1 MPCRVSHHGDR
12 HRLFGPV
19 RHRRAQ
25 SLLAAASQ
33 SRRGL
38 GDGRL
43 LPSYTGQSD
52 RQGCEYK
59 SPQSHAN
66 VQDQRG
72 PLLLAAA
79 FHRIVDEPECD
90 WLAESLV
97 LDFRRDVELLA
108 VG

>member
-1 MPCRVSHHGDR
+1 MPCRVSRNRHGL
-12 HRLFGPV
+12 RLRGL
-19 RHRRAQ
+19 RSRRRAQ
-25 SLLAAASQ
+25 SLLRGLNWSRHPL
-33 SRRGL
+33 SRRRFPA
-38 GDGRL
+38 DA
-43 LPSYTGQSD
+43 GQER
-52 RQGCEYK
+52 RQRCEYK